1 MIMISSEAY
10 GIYEERE
17 ELHQP
22 CVLYKDYS
30 GFWSPIAALYWS
42 TSSRVLVS
50 RHPYSCIEEI
60 ISQYCPQCLSRY
72 MDDEVKTSQNRCP
85 VCYQCPQCMGV
96 LCRVTD
102 VNKGTTF
109 TCSRCDWK
117 KIKADIPASI
127 NIDNTFNLILKTLRD
142 GDIGHNHQPSVQ
154 KSSSSVRWKLA
165 DLESSLQSKSV
176 VPERVH
182 RTKSEVEVP
191 NTIVAI
197 SGEELTTMAQR
208 LAQPGLQPELLLNL
222 EPIRFRLRTKR
233 TIRCRRDVE
242 EGKMSILAQ
251 PKLFPL
257 EGDSSQKLQ
266 RGKWFV
272 KDSSAVHEVPGIVI
286 IKLPDCQAIRQQ
298 ELAFI
303 HLTITNPKDTP
314 LKVTLSSHPSSSSS
328 SVQDRTARCPPF
340 SCGTRNLV
348 TSKAEDISF
357 ELGAFEDE
365 LLRDDDDDGVDDG
378 STNSMKSVAS
388 TSVEQSTKGWSCS
401 VIHNV
406 AHIIVSVSLVHDD
419 VAGKDGSKGKC
430 IYVLPLTVTTES
442 EDNSGKK
449 STTMSLCNETMIAF
463 PEELS
468 Q

>member
-1 MIMISSEAY
+1 MESREAY

-30 GFWSPIAALYWS
+30 GFWAPIAALYWS

-85 VCYQCPQCMGV
+85 VCYQCPQCLGV

-102 VNKGTTF
+102 ATKGTTF
-109 TCSRCDWK
+109 SCSKCDWQK
-117 KIKADIPASI
+117 VKADIPVSMS
-127 NIDNTFNLILKTLRD
+127 IDNTFNLILKTLRD
-142 GDIGHNHQPSVQ
+142 RDIGHSHQQVIQ

-182 RTKSEVEVP
+182 RTAGEVEVP
-191 NTIVAI
+191 NIVAI
-197 SGEELTTMAQR
+197 SNEELTTMAQR
-208 LAQPGLQPELLLNL
+208 LAQPGLQPELLSNL
-222 EPIRFRLRTKR
+222 EPIRFHLRTKR
-233 TIRCRRDVE
+233 TVRCRRDVE

-286 IKLPDCQAIRQQ
+286 IQLPDCQAIRRQ
-298 ELAFI
+298 ELAFV

-314 LKVTLSSHPSSSSS
+314 LKVTVSSNSVSSNLQNQTS
-328 SVQDRTARCPPF
+328 RRRPF
-340 SCGTRNLV
+340 SCGFGNLV
-348 TSKAEDISF
+348 TSKAEDITF

-365 LLRDDDDDGVDDG
+365 LLRDDDDDGVDDS
-378 STNSMKSVAS
+378 STNSLKSVKS
-388 TSVEQSTKGWSCS
+388 TSVEQSKKGWSCS
-401 VIHNV
+401 VVHNV
-406 AHIIVSVSLVHDD
+406 AHLIISVRIVTDD
-419 VAGKDGSKGKC
+419 VAVKEDSKGSNALL
-430 IYVLPLTVTTES
+430 LPLPMTTES
-442 EDNSGKK
+442 DSNAGKTPTK
-449 STTMSLCNETMIAF
+449 VSLCYETIIAF
-463 PEELS
+463 PEEIS

>member
-1 MIMISSEAY
+1 MESREAY
-10 GIYEERE
+10 GIYEERG

-30 GFWSPIAALYWS
+30 GFWSPVAALYWS
-42 TSSRVLVS
+42 TSSRLLVS

-85 VCYQCPQCMGV
+85 VCYQCPRCLGV

-102 VNKGTTF
+102 SAKKTTF
-109 TCSRCDWK
+109 SCSRCEWQK
-117 KIKADIPASI
+117 VKADLSVSM
-127 NIDNTFNLILKTLRD
+127 NIDPTFNLILKTLRD
-142 GDIGHNHQPSVQ
+142 GDISHGHQQHIQ
-154 KSSSSVRWKLA
+154 KISSSVRWKLA
-165 DLESSLQSKSV
+165 DLESSLQSKSI

-182 RTKSEVEVP
+182 KTVSGAEVP

-197 SGEELTTMAQR
+197 SDEELTTMAQR
-208 LAQPGLQPELLLNL
+208 LAQPGLQPELLINL
-222 EPIRFRLRTKR
+222 EPIRFHLRTKR

-251 PKLFPL
+251 PKMFHL

-272 KDSSAVHEVPGIVI
+272 KDSSAVHEVPAIVI
-286 IKLPDCQAIRQQ
+286 IKLPDCQAISHQ

-303 HLTITNPKDTP
+303 HLTITNPKDAP
-314 LKVTLSSHPSSSSS
+314 LKVTMSSKSLSSTSHNPSS
-328 SVQDRTARCPPF
+328 RPF
-340 SCGTRNLV
+340 SCSTRNLV
-348 TSKAEDISF
+348 TSRKEDIFF

-365 LLRDDDDDGVDDG
+365 LLRDDDDDVIDDG
-378 STNSMKSVAS
+378 SINSMKSVAS
-388 TSVEQSTKGWSCS
+388 TAVEQSTKGWSCS

-406 AHIIVSVSLVHDD
+406 AHLIISIVLASDD
-419 VAGKDGSKGKC
+419 VADKDENMGKNVF
-430 IYVLPLTVTTES
+430 VLPLTMTTES
-442 EDNSGKK
+442 EDITVK
-449 STTMSLCNETMIAF
+449 SLTKVSLCYETMIAF
-463 PEELS
+463 PQDLS